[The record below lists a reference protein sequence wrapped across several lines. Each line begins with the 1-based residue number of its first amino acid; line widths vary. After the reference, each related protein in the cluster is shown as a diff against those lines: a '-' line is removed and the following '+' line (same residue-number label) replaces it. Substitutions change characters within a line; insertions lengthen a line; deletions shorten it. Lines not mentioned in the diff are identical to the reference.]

1 MLKLA
6 ERIFRDFNP
15 EILKKAFDKPDR
27 IPKPY
32 HYSYYYQWLTPEHFR
47 TFFKKLVADC
57 VEFKIITPRIV
68 IADGLIFR
76 TWAGNFTLDRWLQPT
91 DPQASVTYHHNKD
104 LGKCYNAVV
113 FLAWWGNRWL
123 PVGLKVITGSA
134 NENSMFQPLV
144 EEFLKESPYDWDV
157 FLYDSG
163 ASSSSNREFLKA
175 EGIIPGITARK
186 NIKREVILDLG
197 QKRFCFADDIPDG
210 MSQEQY
216 KRVLNHRSQEE
227 ADFSGF
233 TTYHDMKR
241 MNSMGRDAATI
252 HVLKFLILQLLHA
265 LSAYKVNRPDL
276 LMMYSA
282 FSTLSWAIFWR
293 TAIFNDHHNH

>member
-113 FLAWWGNRWL
+113 FLAW
-123 PVGLKVITGSA
+123 
-134 NENSMFQPLV
+134 
-144 EEFLKESPYDWDV
+144 
-157 FLYDSG
+157 
-163 ASSSSNREFLKA
+163 
-175 EGIIPGITARK
+175 
-186 NIKREVILDLG
+186 
-197 QKRFCFADDIPDG
+197 
-210 MSQEQY
+210 
-216 KRVLNHRSQEE
+216 
-227 ADFSGF
+227 
-233 TTYHDMKR
+233 
-241 MNSMGRDAATI
+241 
-252 HVLKFLILQLLHA
+252 
-265 LSAYKVNRPDL
+265 
-276 LMMYSA
+276 
-282 FSTLSWAIFWR
+282 
-293 TAIFNDHHNH
+293 